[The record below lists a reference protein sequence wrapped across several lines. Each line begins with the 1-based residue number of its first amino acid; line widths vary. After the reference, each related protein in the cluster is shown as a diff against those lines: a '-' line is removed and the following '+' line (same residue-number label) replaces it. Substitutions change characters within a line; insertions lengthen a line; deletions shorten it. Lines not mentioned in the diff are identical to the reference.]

1 MFLQIVCF
9 DPKHSLPLSIFT
21 FPLPTEHSSFASM
34 SFNSS
39 IPTLVFKPSTQQ
51 TSSPIYLIM
60 RFKFI
65 HRYLLYIYI

>member
-39 IPTLVFKPSTQQ
+39 IPTLVFKPSPPYFSFTKQRDNE
-51 TSSPIYLIM
+51 I
-60 RFKFI
+60 KFPKFT
-65 HRYLLYIYI
+65 